1 MCSQFNH
8 QHTIFSSSVR
18 ADPTTVIALPISIV
32 ARVKVSPKQ
41 KFGLLAVM
49 SLGVFIVG
57 VAIARVIVTDTQG
70 VHPEISWLAL
80 WSVVE
85 SSVAVLV
92 CCLASFKV
100 MTKVQHDRPK
110 SRTAKPSASMPSGDC
125 KLLMALPCLP
135 SRCWCQMGY
144 VFILIT
150 ILWSSNAARNPCPG
164 PFSPQSSILSRQD
177 PSTLL
182 IIKGCHYCYVPSNVR
197 TSSRQRRTRT
207 ANTSIA

>member
-1 MCSQFNH
+1 LSLISLRVSTAVDIITDMCSQFNH

-70 VHPEISWLAL
+70 FHPEIYWLAL

-110 SRTAKPSASMPSGDC
+110 SRTYHAHAYGTDRETVRSNLHGAVALTPVKTSRSVAVRESWDC
-125 KLLMALPCLP
+125 DSSSQVEILGAVADMDIQKL
-135 SRCWCQMGY
+135 RCTKK
-144 VFILIT
+144 L
-150 ILWSSNAARNPCPG
+150 
-164 PFSPQSSILSRQD
+164 
-177 PSTLL
+177 
-182 IIKGCHYCYVPSNVR
+182 
-197 TSSRQRRTRT
+197 
-207 ANTSIA
+207 